1 MADRERE
8 VVSASLSRLL
18 RTLSS
23 ASMSRRRCPLALL
36 QPLPVRQSEMTSVES
51 AERCCSSCSED
62 SNNNGRSKSEER
74 ETEAEQEAGEGG
86 GEEACTI
93 CRYPSGILNI
103 QRIYNS
109 LFTSNSCT
117 SFISVTIIIQLRN
130 SDSGDFI
137 FCVNKNTHVVRCQNM
152 ANGNF

>member
-74 ETEAEQEAGEGG
+74 ETEAELEAGEGG
-86 GEEACTI
+86 GEEDGEGEGDGMLESKAKEEQQEAGEEDELELK
-93 CRYPSGILNI
+93 R
-103 QRIYNS
+103 
-109 LFTSNSCT
+109 
-117 SFISVTIIIQLRN
+117 
-130 SDSGDFI
+130 DST
-137 FCVNKNTHVVRCQNM
+137 VNVNVVR
-152 ANGNF
+152 ANFKCNDMECSLVLGDYVNGESR

>member
-36 QPLPVRQSEMTSVES
+36 QPLPVRQSEMASVES

-74 ETEAEQEAGEGG
+74 ETEAELEAAEGG
-86 GEEACTI
+86 GEEDGEGEGDGMLESKGKEEHQEAGEEDELELK
-93 CRYPSGILNI
+93 R
-103 QRIYNS
+103 
-109 LFTSNSCT
+109 
-117 SFISVTIIIQLRN
+117 
-130 SDSGDFI
+130 DST
-137 FCVNKNTHVVRCQNM
+137 VNVNVVR
-152 ANGNF
+152 ANFKCNDMECSLVLGDYVNGESR